1 MRCGTL
7 SAASKHSDLD
17 FVKTDKY
24 YHRFLGKGFSGCSAG
39 AILGNWK
46 DVFLCSHCYLGIF
59 EDGVSCFL
67 CWQKFWCRRGRTD
80 KDVYPLTLN
89 GTAGSVLLRLFSAS
103 IFNFSKRQNEYS
115 SLTES
120 TCRSLFNL
128 EHTKQD
134 CSLDRQAAWRMGETK
149 VLGKRREETKGKW
162 SPTWEKG
169 KPSPTKPPGTVDS
182 DRFKVGGRNRTDVC
196 LCALRLQLRYAR

>member
-1 MRCGTL
+1 VRCGTL

-128 EHTKQD
+128 EHAKQD
-134 CSLDRQAAWRMGETK
+134 CSQMKGDRQAA
-149 VLGKRREETKGKW
+149 
-162 SPTWEKG
+162 
-169 KPSPTKPPGTVDS
+169 
-182 DRFKVGGRNRTDVC
+182 
-196 LCALRLQLRYAR
+196 